1 MSRATRH
8 LEKLLHEFRQEA
20 GAEAG
25 VNYKRETPRSSR
37 RGSTGGSTILSDSE
51 GTTTPSTSDG
61 ARLYEAE
68 MSRLVHQL
76 ADSRVLVA
84 TLEAQVTMLQQ
95 EKAQEESE
103 RSLYIQRLEAEVAHL
118 ENQAETDMVE
128 LMRRQNKI
136 EEEMPALEQQLRT
149 IKDVLHDFDVSEPLY
164 LELRGIPEE
173 CRTARDHI
181 LLLAFEKFYKY
192 REEIEELRRSRDS
205 SREAL
210 TRAND
215 EVQKLL
221 REAQRLAAKHAYEV
235 KDMEID
241 LGATKARL
249 ERLEAEAT
257 DAMVQIELLTA
268 KGSLYDEVKEKLD
281 KLEQQNINAENQ
293 KAVMT
298 ATLQITVQEKERLL
312 GLIAEKDH
320 TLDLLSMDKIYLSRE
335 VQSQTEQVKKLESEV
350 ERQHQKLREVKHAR
364 TELYQKVLTDNKDSQ
379 TANEHRLQAEL
390 SWMQVR
396 TNLDIDSIRKEANV
410 VADEKVRTFREMRDA
425 ALADAE
431 GARAE
436 LRNNKSAYEELF
448 SKYQELQRLTH
459 AKEIEDHNSLKMTNF
474 ELDRLK
480 VVLDKTKSSLQETRI
495 ENEALAAKAKILTKK
510 YHDLEAKCPLKE
522 LTDELGKPMLELKE
536 ELQVTRSC
544 LQQYESNM
552 GVIPSSNHIPL
563 RQGAQDTEDVPRTQA
578 WPLIQELMGLSGL
591 SHLNLQE
598 QGINFATRC
607 IELQHAVRILEKK
620 NLELQE
626 KAAMKEEE
634 LIKANM
640 RTKLLHQPQS
650 YLVDAIQSSESQLKQ
665 TLQEN
670 QELEIQLRRNEEEK
684 RKVSCRL
691 QALQLD
697 IRKLLQARG
706 SIENLQKLLKEKGI
720 VIDDSAI
727 KTMTASRKMPHVNVQ
742 QRKPTSTD

>member
-1 MSRATRH
+1 
-8 LEKLLHEFRQEA
+8 
-20 GAEAG
+20 
-25 VNYKRETPRSSR
+25 
-37 RGSTGGSTILSDSE
+37 
-51 GTTTPSTSDG
+51 
-61 ARLYEAE
+61 
-68 MSRLVHQL
+68 
-76 ADSRVLVA
+76 
-84 TLEAQVTMLQQ
+84 
-95 EKAQEESE
+95 
-103 RSLYIQRLEAEVAHL
+103 
-118 ENQAETDMVE
+118 
-128 LMRRQNKI
+128 
-136 EEEMPALEQQLRT
+136 
-149 IKDVLHDFDVSEPLY
+149 
-164 LELRGIPEE
+164 
-173 CRTARDHI
+173 
-181 LLLAFEKFYKY
+181 
-192 REEIEELRRSRDS
+192 
-205 SREAL
+205 
-210 TRAND
+210 
-215 EVQKLL
+215 
-221 REAQRLAAKHAYEV
+221 
-235 KDMEID
+235 MEID

-268 KGSLYDEVKEKLD
+268 KGSLYDEVKENLD

-390 SWMQVR
+390 SRMQVR

-448 SKYQELQRLTH
+448 LNMLFLCKDRYQELQRLTH
-459 AKEIEDHNSLKMTNF
+459 AKETEDHNSLKMTKF
-474 ELDRLK
+474 ELDQLK
-480 VVLDKTKSSLQETRI
+480 VVLDETKSSLQETRI

-510 YHDLEAKCPLKE
+510 YHNLEAKRPLKE

-598 QGINFATRC
+598 QGVNFATRC

-684 RKVSCRL
+684 RKLSCRL

-727 KTMTASRKMPHVNVQ
+727 KTMTASKKIPHVIVQ